1 MNSRINFNRH
11 LLHPWADLPSLG
23 EDEGTPL
30 ITRGEG
36 VYVYDDQGR
45 KFLDGPGGMWC
56 MQVGYGRKEIAD
68 AISTQALNL
77 SYASAFSVM
86 HPKEIELATR
96 IAKVTPGD
104 LNRIFFTTG
113 GSTAVDSALR
123 LCQLANNIK
132 GQENRKH
139 ILCREQGYHGSTFLA
154 ASVTGKERDK
164 SLLDTEKELVHFLTS
179 PLLSAD
185 PLKRSEQD
193 FCDFLIEEL
202 EQAILEIGP
211 ENIMCFIAEPV
222 LGSGGVVVPPDDYNR
237 RVWEVVK
244 SYGIIYIADEVVTG
258 FGRLGHWFVSKEIY
272 GVQPDIITFAKGVTS
287 GYLPLGGFAVSDSF
301 LSEISHDKA
310 DGNLF
315 SAGFTWSANPICC
328 AAALTSWD
336 ILERENILEHVKKV
350 GPYFQDQ
357 LKTLEEHELVRE
369 VRGIGLMA
377 AVELEAPAEIA
388 GESLLDRDYTLGDLV
403 DRHCHELGLMVRPLI
418 NICILSPPLVISFQ
432 QVDELVEKLEAGIQ
446 AAYLEL
452 GEPKK

>member
-23 EDEGTPL
+23 EDEATPL

-36 VYVYDDQGR
+36 VYVYNDQGR

-56 MQVGYGRKEIAD
+56 MQVGYGRKEIAE
-68 AISTQALNL
+68 AISRQALEL

-132 GQENRKH
+132 GQRNRKH

-164 SLLDTEKELVHFLTS
+164 SLLDTEKDLVHFLTS

-185 PLKRSEQD
+185 PLERSEQD

-202 EQAILEIGP
+202 EETIREIGP
-211 ENIMCFIAEPV
+211 ENVMCFIAEPV
-222 LGSGGVVVPPDDYNR
+222 LGSGGVVVPPKDYNR
-237 RVWEVVK
+237 RAWEVVK
-244 SYGIIYIADEVVTG
+244 ANGIIYIADEVVTG
-258 FGRLGHWFVSKEIY
+258 FGRLGHWFVSQEIY

-301 LSEISHDKA
+301 VSEISHDRA

-315 SAGFTWSANPICC
+315 SSGFTWSANPICC
-328 AAALTSWD
+328 AAALASWD
-336 ILERENILEHVKKV
+336 ILKRENILEHVKEI
-350 GPYFQDQ
+350 GPYFQKQ

-377 AVELEAPAEIA
+377 AVELQAPDKIS

-403 DRHCHELGLMVRPLI
+403 DRHCYALGLMVRPLI
-418 NICILSPPLVISFQ
+418 NICILSPPLVITFE
-432 QVDELVEKLEAGIQ
+432 QVDELIEKLRAGIQ
-446 AAYLEL
+446 AAHIEL
-452 GEPKK
+452 GESY

>member
-139 ILCREQGYHGSTFLA
+139 ILCREQGYHGVTLA
-154 ASVTGKERDK
+154 S
-164 SLLDTEKELVHFLTS
+164 
-179 PLLSAD
+179 
-185 PLKRSEQD
+185 
-193 FCDFLIEEL
+193 
-202 EQAILEIGP
+202 
-211 ENIMCFIAEPV
+211 
-222 LGSGGVVVPPDDYNR
+222 
-237 RVWEVVK
+237 
-244 SYGIIYIADEVVTG
+244 
-258 FGRLGHWFVSKEIY
+258 
-272 GVQPDIITFAKGVTS
+272 
-287 GYLPLGGFAVSDSF
+287 
-301 LSEISHDKA
+301 
-310 DGNLF
+310 
-315 SAGFTWSANPICC
+315 
-328 AAALTSWD
+328 AALTA
-336 ILERENILEHVKKV
+336 IPTNHAH
-350 GPYFQDQ
+350 FQ
-357 LKTLEEHELVRE
+357 LPFEALGVLR
-369 VRGIGLMA
+369 IGS
-377 AVELEAPAEIA
+377 APAA
-388 GESLLDRDYTLGDLV
+388 SSAAP
-403 DRHCHELGLMVRPLI
+403 RPAVM
-418 NICILSPPLVISFQ
+418 PP
-432 QVDELVEKLEAGIQ
+432 
-446 AAYLEL
+446 
-452 GEPKK
+452 